1 MLIKDRVTLTSR
13 ERTAEGYLRVT
24 ARLAR
29 TGLQD
34 YLRGEIG
41 LDGDPAAILK
51 VLRPE
56 SEVFDSASMT
66 SFALKPVTD
75 DHPSDPVN
83 IGNFKDLAVG
93 FSGENIARDGEFLKG
108 TLVITDQRAIA
119 QIESGKSEIS
129 LGYFVE
135 LELTPGKTSD
145 GLAYDAVQRKIRGNH
160 IALVDAGR
168 CGGQCRID
176 DRKSCDGA
184 CGCASCRQKKES
196 EMTDKP
202 NTKTVVVDGVPVEAN
217 DAAAAVIER
226 LQKQNVE
233 AKDAL
238 IAMRDK
244 RLDEQDR
251 HTKELATRDEQIA
264 TLKAATSPAAIA
276 KLCDARLSLI
286 VKAADYLGDDYET
299 DGKTNAQ
306 IAKDAVSSV
315 LGADAVANRSDE
327 QALAMFDT
335 LSAQSQNGVSLA
347 DAVLPQGRKH
357 AADNGRAEYA
367 KNLSDAWKPASAAKH

>member
-1 MLIKDRVTLTSR
+1 MLLKDRVTLTSQK
-13 ERTAEGYLRVT
+13 RTAEGYLKVT

-34 YLRGEIG
+34 YYRGEIG
-41 LDGDPAAILK
+41 LDGDPAAIVK

-56 SEVFDSASMT
+56 SEVFDSVSMT

-83 IGNFKDLAVG
+83 IGNFKDLAIG
-93 FSGENIARDGEFLKG
+93 FSGENITRDGEFLKG
-108 TLVITDQRAIA
+108 TLVITDQRAVA

-135 LELTPGKTSD
+135 LELTPGETSD
-145 GLAYDAVQRKIRGNH
+145 GVAFDAVQRNIRGNH
-160 IALVDAGR
+160 IAIVDAGR
-168 CGGQCRID
+168 CGGECRID
-176 DRKSCDGA
+176 DRKSSGA
-184 CGCASCRQKKES
+184 CGCASCKRQDKES

-233 AKDAL
+233 AKDHL

-244 RLDEQDR
+244 RLDDQDR
-251 HTKELATRDEQIA
+251 HAKELAARDEQIA

-276 KLCDARLSLI
+276 KLCDGRLSLI
-286 VKAADYLGDDYET
+286 IKAADYLGDDYET

-327 QALAMFDT
+327 QVLAMFDT
-335 LSAQSQNGVSLA
+335 LSAQMKSGVSLA
-347 DAVLPQGRKH
+347 DAVLPQGRRQ

-367 KNLSDAWKPASAAKH
+367 KNLSDAWKPASTAKH